1 MHALGM
7 IFALLTHW
15 VPLTVSSFP
24 PFGHLFYNGLAGPRY
39 LLEKNI

>member
-1 MHALGM
+1 M
-7 IFALLTHW
+7 IFRAAYSLGATDC
-15 VPLTVSSFP
+15 VSGFP